1 LLIFISMATYT
12 RLDLRTWQTDSADF
26 TTARNFSLVNDLDT
40 TAYFT
45 MEGVRIWDGAEY
57 VYKDVFNSAS
67 LSSLVNCTVVSGS
80 TNAGFII
87 NPTATATFTFTPSS
101 TIAKEEVRFNA
112 ANSLVYSLGDS
123 TASGSAFGVD
133 LNTNA

>member
-1 LLIFISMATYT
+1 MATYT
-12 RLDLRTWQTDSADF
+12 RLQLRSFQTSSDDLTAQAYTF
-26 TTARNFSLVNDLDT
+26 TLVNNNST
-40 TAYFT
+40 TAYFA
-45 MEGVRIWDGAEY
+45 MEGVSYWNGSQF

-67 LSSLVNCTVVSGS
+67 LSSLVNCTVISGS

-123 TASGSAFGVD
+123 TASGSVFGVD
-133 LNTNA
+133 LNTTA

>member
-1 LLIFISMATYT
+1 
-12 RLDLRTWQTDSADF
+12 
-26 TTARNFSLVNDLDT
+26 
-40 TAYFT
+40 
-45 MEGVRIWDGAEY
+45 
-57 VYKDVFNSAS
+57 VFNSAS

-133 LNTNA
+133 LNYKRLKGVILKSYQNLAPPEIVRIFTG